1 MASRVVVLKGGWSA
15 EREVSLVSGAAC
27 AKGLREAGYDV
38 IEFDVSRDVTALLA
52 ALDPAPDCVFNA
64 LHGQIGEDGRI
75 QGLLDMLGLAY
86 THSGVL
92 ASAIAMDKPMA
103 KTVLAAAG
111 IRCPGGRVA
120 DRHTVLAGGVLP
132 APYVVKPT
140 AEGSSVGVHIVR
152 EGGNA
157 APFAEADW
165 PFGDEV
171 LVEPFIEGREL
182 TVAVMGDRPLAV
194 TDIVAT
200 TGFYDYN
207 AKYVAGGSRHV
218 VPADIPKEVYELAM
232 EQALAAHRALGCA
245 GLSRADYRYDETG
258 PDGLYMLEVNTQP
271 GMTPTSLVPEQA
283 EHVGI
288 GFSELC
294 AWLVEDALCR
304 A

>member
-27 AKGLREAGYDV
+27 ARGLRDAGYEV
-38 IEFDVSRDVTALLA
+38 TEFDVGRDVGALLA

-111 IRCPGGRVA
+111 IRCPGGKVA
-120 DRHTVLAGGVLP
+120 DRHAVLAGGVLP

-157 APFAEADW
+157 APFAAADW

-200 TGFYDYN
+200 TGFYDYQ

-218 VPADIPKEVYELAM
+218 VPAELPREVYELAM

-245 GLSRADYRYDETG
+245 GISRADFRYDESG